1 MKNRTQPLF
10 AKRMSKMTPD
20 EEELIDRCIES
31 YYNMIKYHRRQ
42 IIELSR
48 RKIKDERCMKCFD
61 LEIIN
66 ESGRS
71 DKD

>member
-1 MKNRTQPLF
+1 MNN
-10 AKRMSKMTPD
+10 D
-20 EEELIDRCIES
+20 EKKLILACIES
-31 YYNMIKYHRRQ
+31 HQRMIAYHRRQ

-48 RKIKDERCMKCFD
+48 KTIKESEHCVECFD

-71 DKD
+71 GKV

>member
-1 MKNRTQPLF
+1 MNEHEK
-10 AKRMSKMTPD
+10 
-20 EEELIDRCIES
+20 ELIDRCIES
-31 YYNMIKYHRRQ
+31 HYNMMRYHRRA

-48 RKIKDERCMKCFD
+48 RTIRESAICVECFD
-61 LEIIN
+61 FEIIN

>member
-1 MKNRTQPLF
+1 MDKNQ
-10 AKRMSKMTPD
+10 K
-20 EEELIDRCIES
+20 ELIDRCIES
-31 YYNMIKYHRRQ
+31 HYNMIRYHRRA

-48 RKIKDERCMKCFD
+48 KMLKEPEMCTECFD
-61 LEIIN
+61 FEIIN

>member
-1 MKNRTQPLF
+1 MF

-48 RKIKDERCMKCFD
+48 RKIKDERCMECFD

-71 DKD
+71 SKD